1 VHCGTRFDL
10 LVLLEALRRSFHNK
24 MVQQSQSP
32 ERLDLQKRV
41 QNSVEGLNAMDIY
54 IDIYQ
59 TREMRFDER

>member
-1 VHCGTRFDL
+1 
-10 LVLLEALRRSFHNK
+10 

-41 QNSVEGLNAMDIY
+41 QNSVEGLSAVDIY
-54 IDIYQ
+54 IDVYQ